1 MSFLQPVLLA
11 LGVLISV
18 PFIIHLFGELSHRPY
33 SFSSLKFLREIEQES
48 LQKLQFRQWLILLAR
63 ALWIASLVGA
73 LANPFIAAMGGLLK
87 PGVLLIDRSFST
99 REDPVFEIAA
109 ERFIAEYPRWSVL
122 EYDENSSPDTLKRRL
137 LELRDP
143 RELPNLIMLSDF
155 QDNRLTQR
163 ITATVKE
170 LFHSPVFISLT
181 KSGGNSAVSSVRLLP
196 NSGIDDEAFELGI
209 RVASN
214 RHREDPPSVLVSV
227 NGRQSG
233 RVSLSADGDGQFRFD
248 PGDKEYAHCVIR
260 TADDDYP
267 GDNVR
272 YLTLRP
278 LSRIKVLCLSDSP
291 GAGYHINA
299 LKAMGRLETTVA
311 APDEL
316 FTYDL
321 QDFDLIWLSDLYEL
335 PAGQQ
340 RALLNFAE
348 TKPLVLVAGIGSP
361 ESGGWDAVTGDI
373 VPENGQ
379 EGFLT
384 IADLCAVPGL
394 SAILPNEFRIFRY
407 HTSDLPDMQP
417 LWRLSNGDTFL
428 GQPASHIF
436 FFMAPFHFDWNAMG
450 LSPYF
455 TRAMGNFI
463 SLALQDDDLQYL
475 TGETIRLPQSQ
486 FSVIT
491 PAGERHRVQGAFG
504 ETQTPGIYSLE
515 STDLR
520 RDVAV
525 NIPEEETVQDDML
538 PDSVRVLFWNAM
550 TFRDIDR
557 AVKGRNAQTLFY
569 CLAAIFIM
577 LEMMLLRK
585 GEKTLS

>member
-1 MSFLQPVLLA
+1 M
-11 LGVLISV
+11 LISV
-18 PFIIHLFGELSHRPY
+18 PFIIHLFGEISHRPY
-33 SFSSLKFLREIEQES
+33 AFGSLKFLREIEQES

-63 ALWIASLVGA
+63 ALWIAALVGA
-73 LANPFIAAMGGLLK
+73 LANPFIAAMGGMLK

-99 REDPVFEIAA
+99 REDPAFGTAA
-109 ERFIAEYPRWSVL
+109 ERLIAEYPRWEVL
-122 EYDENSSPDTLKRRL
+122 EFNENSSPDTLKRKL

-143 RELPNLIMLSDF
+143 RELPNLILLSDF
-155 QDNRLTQR
+155 QDNLLTQQV
-163 ITATVKE
+163 TAAVKE

-181 KSGGNSAVSSVRLLP
+181 KSGGNSAVSSVRLLQ
-196 NSGIDDEAFELGI
+196 NSGVDDGAFELGI

-214 RHREDPPSVLVSV
+214 GHREEVPAVHVSV
-227 NGRQSG
+227 NGRQAG
-233 RVSLSADGDGQFRFD
+233 RVGLSADGYGHFRFD

-267 GDNVR
+267 EDNVR
-272 YLTLRP
+272 YLTIRP
-278 LSRIKVLCLSDSP
+278 FSRIKVLCLSDSP

-299 LKAMGRLETTVA
+299 LKAMDRLETTVA

-340 RALLNFAE
+340 QALLKFAE
-348 TKPLVLVAGIGSP
+348 TKPLVLVAGIRATETRAWGAI
-361 ESGGWDAVTGDI
+361 SGNIT
-373 VPENGQ
+373 PENGQ

-384 IADLCAVPGL
+384 IADLSAVPGL
-394 SAILPNEFRIFRY
+394 SAILPNEFRIYRY
-407 HTSDLPDMQP
+407 HTSDFPDIQP

-428 GQPASHIF
+428 GQLTPRLF

-450 LSPYF
+450 LSPYY
-455 TRAMGNFI
+455 TRAMGSFI
-463 SLALQDDDLQYL
+463 SFALQDGDLQYR
-475 TGETIRLPQSQ
+475 TGETISLPRPQ

-491 PAGERHRVQGAFG
+491 PTGERHRVQGAFDG
-504 ETQTPGIYSLE
+504 TQTPGIYSLE
-515 STDLR
+515 SGDLR

-525 NIPEEETVQDDML
+525 NIPEEETVQEDIL
-538 PDSVRVLFWNAM
+538 PDSVRVLSWNAM